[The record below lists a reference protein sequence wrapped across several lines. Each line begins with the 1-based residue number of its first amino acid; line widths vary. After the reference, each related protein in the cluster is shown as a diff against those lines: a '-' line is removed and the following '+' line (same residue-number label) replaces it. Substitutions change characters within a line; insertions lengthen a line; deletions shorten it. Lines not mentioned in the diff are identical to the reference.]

1 MANTMEKTIFLK
13 NKRITVMGLG
23 LNRGGLGVTRFL
35 AKSGAHVLVTDLK
48 TEQELKETLDEL
60 RDYSNVQF
68 VLGQHRVQDFTN
80 TDMVIQNPAVP
91 HNTKYLQVARESGIP
106 IETDLSLFLKICPS
120 ANLVAVGGT
129 KGKST
134 VTNLIYHT
142 FYQANKDIVQAGNI
156 GISVFE
162 VLPKINPDT
171 IVLLEISSWQ
181 LEGIT
186 HISFQPHIAVLTNV
200 LADHL
205 DRYDGFS
212 DYAASEK
219 LIYKNQAH
227 SDFLITNQD
236 NPVTRDVAHDT
247 RANIYWFSIK
257 DRVTQGTYLEDDKLF
272 FKSGEQLTKFFSVKD
287 IPLPGVHNIS
297 NILAAANAFFIY
309 GLPLTSIQNGIQTF
323 PGVPNRLEKIRTL
336 KGVNFYNDT
345 CATTPDSTIAA
356 INSFPSEPLILILGG
371 GDKKLDYNEL
381 CRVIKEKKNVIY
393 MFILQHPKY
402 NASEIIWKQLQELK
416 IGSRIEICSSLSEA
430 VHKAYQKAIPGTNII
445 LSPAA
450 TSFGMFSNE
459 FERGSIFRQVVNDL
473 I

>member
-1 MANTMEKTIFLK
+1 MH
-13 NKRITVMGLG
+13 
-23 LNRGGLGVTRFL
+23 
-35 AKSGAHVLVTDLK
+35 S
-48 TEQELKETLDEL
+48 
-60 RDYSNVQF
+60 
-68 VLGQHRVQDFTN
+68 
-80 TDMVIQNPAVP
+80 
-91 HNTKYLQVARESGIP
+91 
-106 IETDLSLFLKICPS
+106 
-120 ANLVAVGGT
+120 
-129 KGKST
+129 
-134 VTNLIYHT
+134 
-142 FYQANKDIVQAGNI
+142 
-156 GISVFE
+156 
-162 VLPKINPDT
+162 
-171 IVLLEISSWQ
+171 
-181 LEGIT
+181 

-205 DRYDGFS
+205 DRYNGFS

-247 RANIYWFSIK
+247 QANIYWFSIK

-309 GLPLTSIQNGIQTF
+309 GLPLTSIQNGIKTF
-323 PGVPNRLEKIRTL
+323 PGVPNRLEKIKTL

-356 INSFPSEPLILILGG
+356 INSFPEKPLILILGG
-371 GDKKLDYNEL
+371 GDKKLNYDEL
-381 CRVIKEKKNVIY
+381 CKTIKEKDNIIY
-393 MFILQHPKY
+393 IAILKHPEY
-402 NASEIIWKQLQELK
+402 NASEIIREKLQGLK
-416 IGSRIEICSSLSEA
+416 MDDRVEICSSMYEA
-430 VHKAYQKAIPGTNII
+430 VNKAYQKAIPGTNII

-459 FERGSIFRQVVNDL
+459 FERGNVFRQVVSSL